1 MTRYLL
7 SVHMTD
13 GQDRPTM
20 DDEATQRSWHAIEAL
35 ETELKSSG
43 AWVASARLTEAAD
56 ARVVRASG
64 RGKPQVTDGPFAETK
79 EHIGGFYIIEASD
92 LDAAVEWAA
101 RVSDTI
107 QAPIEVRPFA
117 GYAD

>member
-13 GQDRPTM
+13 GEARPNMT
-20 DDEATQRSWHAIEAL
+20 DEEATHSWQAIEVL
-35 ETELKSSG
+35 EAELKATG
-43 AWVASARLTEAAD
+43 AWVSSGRLTEASA

-64 RGKPQVTDGPFAETK
+64 GKPQVTDGPFAETK
-79 EHIGGFYIIEASD
+79 EHIGGFYIIESAD
-92 LDAAVEWAA
+92 LDHAIGWATK
-101 RVSDTI
+101 VSDTI
-107 QAPIEVRPFA
+107 KAPIEVRPFA